1 LELVDKGLSIDNQK
15 HYLKV
20 NPQFTHGQKNIS
32 FCDAVKAEGNKF
44 YKQTL

>member
-1 LELVDKGLSIDNQK
+1 MVDKGLSIDNQK

-20 NPQFTHGQKNIS
+20 NPHFTHGLKKLS
-32 FCDAVKAEGNKF
+32 FCGAVRAEGNKF